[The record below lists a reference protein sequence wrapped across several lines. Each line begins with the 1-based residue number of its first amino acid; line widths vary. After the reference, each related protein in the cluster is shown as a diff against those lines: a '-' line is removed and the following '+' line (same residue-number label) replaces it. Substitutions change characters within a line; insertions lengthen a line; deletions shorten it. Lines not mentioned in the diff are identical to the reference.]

1 MSTHLSRWLG
11 VHDASELRLIA
22 LPRVDPAS
30 LHFDL
35 RRICTTEWIS
45 VTRVDAG
52 RRAQCTFPLR
62 RFNAW
67 PILHLAPGILFSQRS
82 ETLSHF
88 SIDPSYSTDCNYAE
102 RIT

>member
-1 MSTHLSRWLG
+1 MLVTCLPTFISVGPIKALRERISEILPIRNGMCTHLSRWFG
-11 VHDASELRLIA
+11 VHDASELSLVA

-52 RRAQCTFPLR
+52 GRA
-62 RFNAW
+62 
-67 PILHLAPGILFSQRS
+67 
-82 ETLSHF
+82 
-88 SIDPSYSTDCNYAE
+88 
-102 RIT
+102 